1 MKTKY
6 ASLTCCIL
14 STIIFLFFF
23 NIDCTGQSIALTSN
37 GTSSYKIIAS
47 RQSSSTYATAQSLSN
62 FIKQI
67 SGATVP
73 VSDDD
78 IQPQEKEIIIGNNK
92 HINALHLNI
101 DLSKVKDNE
110 CIIKTFGNT
119 ILLYGRNDSDAIDCV
134 YWFLQKYLGC
144 NMLSSEVTIV
154 PNTKNIT
161 LTAIN
166 DDYTPPFTYRDLYYK
181 DTYDSMYTKF
191 NRIDHFDAG
200 GQNRK
205 WGEIWSASFNY
216 VIPAK
221 KYFSTHPEYF
231 ALNEKG
237 KRIPNQL
244 NVSDEGMFN
253 EYIKNFTNLMKRY
266 PNSKIWSVAPNDAS
280 VPNYCHCPQCE
291 AINKREGT
299 PMGALLTFV
308 NKVAAKFPD
317 KIITTQA
324 YMFYE
329 EPPKTIKP
337 APNVLIVEAGS
348 YLLNHAVP
356 YETSNEPDVVTYR
369 RRLEGWLAL
378 TDKVRIW
385 DYVTN
390 YFYLMCPF
398 PNLEVQQ
405 KNLQYFARLNIKDV
419 FIQGNIAEGGDMSE
433 LRAWLLARLL
443 WNPNIN
449 YDNTMDYFLNH
460 YYGKAGPFIKEY
472 ISLSTSSLLKS
483 GIPLTVHDSVSKHST
498 GFLSSNSLAQ
508 YNQIFDNA
516 EKAVKD
522 NPGQLDRVKT
532 ARLSLMY
539 ATLETNKA
547 LTAKNKSNV
556 SALSSADN
564 KSMQDLLEEFVQ
576 ICKKHN
582 IVVLSKD
589 TPTVESYQADFSKH
603 VK

>member
-1 MKTKY
+1 MKTKNT
-6 ASLTCCIL
+6 SITCCIL
-14 STIIFLFFF
+14 STIIFLFFV
-23 NIDCTGQSIALTSN
+23 CTNCASQSIVLADN
-37 GTSSYKIIAS
+37 GTSSYKIIAPNE
-47 RQSSSTYATAQSLSN
+47 SSSTYATAQTLSS

-67 SGATVP
+67 SGATIP

-101 DLSKVKDNE
+101 DLSKIKDNE

-119 ILLYGRNDSDAIDCV
+119 ILLYGKNDSDAIDCV
-134 YWFLQKYLGC
+134 YWFVQKYLGC
-144 NMLSSEVTIV
+144 SMLSSEVTIV
-154 PNTKNIT
+154 PHNKNIT
-161 LTAIN
+161 LAAIN

-216 VIPAK
+216 VIPPK

-299 PMGALLTFV
+299 PMAALLTFV

-378 TDKVRIW
+378 TKNVRIW
-385 DYVTN
+385 DYVIDF
-390 YFYLMCPF
+390 FYPMCPF
-398 PNLEVQQ
+398 PNLEIQQ
-405 KNLQYFARLNIKDV
+405 KNLQYFAKLGIRDV
-419 FIQGNIAEGGDMSE
+419 FMQGRISKDGELSE

-449 YDNTMDYFLNH
+449 YDDVMDYFLNH
-460 YYGKAGPFIKEY
+460 YYGKASPYIKKY
-472 ISLSTSSLLKS
+472 ISLTTASLLKS
-483 GIPLTVHDSVSKHST
+483 GIPLTVYDSVSKHSA
-498 GFLSSNSLAQ
+498 GFLAPSSLAQ
-508 YNQIFDNA
+508 YNQIFDSAERAVSNNA
-516 EKAVKD
+516 I
-522 NPGQLDRVKT
+522 QLDRVKI

-539 ATLETNKA
+539 AMLETYKA
-547 LTAKNKSNV
+547 STAKNKINV
-556 SALSSADN
+556 NAISYTTN
-564 KSMQDLLEEFVQ
+564 KSPQDLLEEFVQ

-582 IVVLSKD
+582 IEKLSKD
-589 TPTVESYQADFSKH
+589 APTVDSYQADFIKH
-603 VK
+603 IK

>member
-1 MKTKY
+1 MKTKNT
-6 ASLTCCIL
+6 SITCCIL

-23 NIDCTGQSIALTSN
+23 NTKSVSQAIVLTNN
-37 GTSSYKIIAS
+37 GTSAYKIIAS
-47 RQSSSTYATAQSLSN
+47 SANPSTYKTAQSLSS
-62 FIKQI
+62 FIKQM
-67 SGATVP
+67 SGATIP

-92 HINALHLNI
+92 HTNTLHLNI
-101 DLSKVKDNE
+101 DPSNMKDNE

-119 ILLYGRNDSDAIDCV
+119 ILLYGKNDSDAIDCV
-134 YWFLQKYLGC
+134 YWFIQKYLGC
-144 NMLSSEVTIV
+144 YMLSSEVTIV
-154 PNTKNIT
+154 PHNNNIT

-205 WGEIWSASFNY
+205 WGEIWSSSFMY
-216 VIPAK
+216 VIPAN
-221 KYFSTHPEYF
+221 KYFTTHPEYF

-244 NVSDEGMFN
+244 DLTNEDLFK
-253 EYIKNFTNLMKRY
+253 EYIKNFRRLMQRF

-280 VPNYCHCPQCE
+280 VPNYCKCDKCQ

-308 NKVAAKFPD
+308 NRVAAQFPD

-378 TDKVRIW
+378 TNNVRIW
-385 DYVTN
+385 DYVIDF
-390 YFYLMCPF
+390 FYPMCPF

-405 KNLQYFARLNIKDV
+405 KNLQYFSKLGIKDV
-419 FIQGNIAEGGDMSE
+419 FMQGRITKGGEFSE

-443 WNPNIN
+443 WNPGIN
-449 YDNTMDYFLNH
+449 YDDAMDYFLNH
-460 YYGKAGPFIKEY
+460 YYGKAGAYIKKY
-472 ISLSTSSLLKS
+472 ISLTTASLLKS
-483 GIPLTVHDSVSKHST
+483 GIPLTVHDSVSKHSA
-498 GFLSSNSLAQ
+498 GFLAPRSLAQ
-508 YNQIFDNA
+508 YNQIFDSAERAVNNNA
-516 EKAVKD
+516 I
-522 NPGQLDRVKT
+522 QLDRVKT

-539 ATLETNKA
+539 AMLETYKA
-547 LTAKNKSNV
+547 STAKNKSNV
-556 SALSSADN
+556 NTISYPTN
-564 KSMQDLLEEFVQ
+564 KNPQDLLEEFVQ
-576 ICKKHN
+576 LCKKYN
-582 IVVLSKD
+582 IVKLSKD
-589 TPTVESYQADFSKH
+589 APTVDSYQADFIKH
-603 VK
+603 IK